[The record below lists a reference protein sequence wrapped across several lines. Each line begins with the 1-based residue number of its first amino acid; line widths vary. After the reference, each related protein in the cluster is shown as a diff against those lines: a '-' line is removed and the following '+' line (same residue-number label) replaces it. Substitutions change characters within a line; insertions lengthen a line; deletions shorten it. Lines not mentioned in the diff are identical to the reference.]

1 MTRFHAAIALCAALL
16 PAGCASV
23 SRQLEDARTYEREGM
38 LREAHTR
45 YAAVYERRQRNVD
58 AHIGMQRT
66 AQAWLDRLESEAS
79 GHYLSGTLDRADKAY
94 ADADQYAA
102 RMQRQGLSLVRD
114 PLLPVRRREARQ
126 QSADALYEQADTAF
140 RTDRFG
146 EAEQLAAQVLRLQP
160 DRREAEHLR
169 KLAQLEP
176 RYREGLRAE
185 ELGLWRDAY
194 HRYKQV
200 TDRDPAYREAWTR
213 MEHARL
219 QASYTLA
226 YVPVFDTTTYSDV
239 WGMRMQPGAAELA
252 LAAAVRK
259 AVLDLDDPLIMLID
273 RENTE
278 QLLAEQQRAMN
289 GTFDDAHVAEAGQLM
304 GARFVLACRLT
315 RYDEVLTRQAEV
327 LWQVID
333 AETGRIQLAG
343 SVRVTRHELEKGNT
357 RAQLA
362 DLAASKIAAQI
373 KDFDPY
379 AR

>member
-1 MTRFHAAIALCAALL
+1 MTRPTALACLTSTLL
-16 PAGCASV
+16 LGGCVSV
-23 SRQLEDARTYEREGM
+23 SNQLADARTYEQEGM
-38 LREAHTR
+38 LREAHAR
-45 YAAVYERRQRNVD
+45 YSEVYERRHRNVE

-94 ADADQYAA
+94 ADVDQYAA
-102 RMQRQGLSLVRD
+102 RMQREGLSLVRD

-126 QSADALYEQADTAF
+126 QSADALYEQAETAF
-140 RTDRFG
+140 RTDRFVV
-146 EAEQLAAQVLRLQP
+146 AEQLAAQVLRLQP

-219 QASYTLA
+219 QASYSLA
-226 YVPVFDTTTYSDV
+226 YVPVFDTTPYSDL
-239 WGMRMQPGAAELA
+239 WGTRLQPGAAEMA
-252 LAAAVRK
+252 LAGAVRQ
-259 AVLDLDDPLIMLID
+259 AIVDLDDPLIMLID

-278 QLLAEQQRAMN
+278 QLLAEQQRTMN
-289 GTFDDAHVAEAGQLM
+289 GTFDDAHVAEAGKLM
-304 GARFVLACRLT
+304 GARYVLACRMT

-327 LWQVID
+327 QLQVID
-333 AETGRIQLAG
+333 AETGRIQLAETI
-343 SVRVTRHELEKGNT
+343 RVTRHELDKGNT
-357 RAQLA
+357 RAQLV
-362 DLAASKIAAQI
+362 DLAAKRIAARI
-373 KDFDPY
+373 AGFDPY
-379 AR
+379 AK